1 MKNSVFIA
9 QNDRVQASPYL
20 CTVTNT
26 AHTRAYNKIFD
37 ISKPAYEI
45 FSWVG
50 LLFLIHTRDK
60 EFYKYYIAHVVKVNY
75 SYK

>member
-1 MKNSVFIA
+1 MKNGVFIA
-9 QNDRVQASPYL
+9 QNDRVQASKPLL

-45 FSWVG
+45 FS
-50 LLFLIHTRDK
+50 
-60 EFYKYYIAHVVKVNY
+60 
-75 SYK
+75 